1 METSLYYIYTAQKV
15 EIQRREL
22 SYVNLKYNTNPNPN
36 PNISTNPDKIYQ
48 VQEIASCQFILGTLR
63 STMRQSRRTRPL
75 KELRIIIGDKQRE

>member
-22 SYVNLKYNTNPNPN
+22 SYVNLKYNTNPN

-75 KELRIIIGDKQRE
+75 KELRIIGDKQRE